1 MDSEHLHWRYATKQF
16 DSKQVIPQPV
26 LESLLESLRLA
37 PSSFGLQPWK
47 FLVIRDL
54 ELRKKIQSVAWN
66 QTQVTECSHL
76 IVLCTL
82 KDMDETYV
90 KNFIKQTAQTR
101 AVSAE
106 SLAGYEQMMLG
117 FLKNLSP
124 GAKTDWMGRQIYLA
138 LGMLLAEC
146 AFRRIDACPMEGF
159 DPNKFDGVMG
169 LEKLGLKSVVLC
181 PVGYRAGSDKHAG
194 LKKIRFPSHEVF
206 VHL

>member
-16 DSKQVIPQPV
+16 DSSRVIPQPL

-47 FLVIRDL
+47 FLIIRDL
-54 ELRKKIQSVAWN
+54 ELRKKIEQIAWK
-66 QTQVTECSHL
+66 QKQITECSHV
-76 IVLCTL
+76 ITLCKL
-82 KDMDETYV
+82 KDMDEMYV
-90 KNFIKQTAQTR
+90 KKFIKQTADTR
-101 AVSAE
+101 KMNVDA
-106 SLAGYEQMMLG
+106 LAGYEQMMLG

-159 DPNKFDGVMG
+159 DSKKFDELLG
-169 LEKLGLKSVVLC
+169 LEKQGLESVVLC
-181 PVGYRAGSDKHAG
+181 PVGYRAATDINAG
-194 LKKIRFPSHEVF
+194 LEKIRFPKADVF
-206 VHL
+206 THL

>member
-16 DSKQVIPQPV
+16 DPAQVIPQPV
-26 LESLLESLRLA
+26 LESLLESLRLS

-54 ELRKKIQSVAWN
+54 ELRKKIQAVAWN
-66 QTQVTECSHL
+66 QPQVTECSHL
-76 IVLCTL
+76 ITLCTL

-90 KNFIKQTAQTR
+90 KNFIRQTAQVR
-101 AVSAE
+101 NAAPE
-106 SLAGYEQMMLG
+106 SLAGYEQVMLG
-117 FLKNLSP
+117 FLKNLTP

-159 DPNKFDGVMG
+159 DSKKFDVLLG
-169 LEKLGLKSVVLC
+169 LEKLGLQSIVLC
-181 PVGYRAGSDKHAG
+181 PVGYRAGGDKHAS
-194 LKKIRFPSHEVF
+194 LKKVRLLPHEVF

>member
-1 MDSEHLHWRYATKQF
+1 MSSEHLHWRYATKQF
-16 DSKQVIPQPV
+16 DPKQVIPQPV

-47 FLVIRDL
+47 FLVIRDP
-54 ELRKKIQSVAWN
+54 ELRKKIKTIAWN
-66 QTQVTECSHL
+66 QAQVIECSHL
-76 IVLCTL
+76 IALCTL

-90 KNFIKQTAQTR
+90 KNFIKQTAEAR
-101 AVSAE
+101 AVPVE

-159 DPNKFDGVMG
+159 DSKKFDH
-169 LEKLGLKSVVLC
+169 LLDLDKQGLKSIVLC
-181 PVGYRAGSDKHAG
+181 PLGYRAKSDTHSG
-194 LKKIRFPSHEVF
+194 LKKVRFASHEIF
-206 VHL
+206 THL